1 LTIFSVLLALGA
13 ALGLIW
19 IAWETPRSEQSTYL
33 NTGIWVLVGVLV
45 CGRVAY
51 VIVHWEYFQDHV
63 LEIPQVWLGGLAWPG
78 ALAGGLFSIVLV
90 SWIKGIPLGSLA
102 DGMLPLLVS
111 LSVAVWLGC
120 IFVGCAYGPEVDG
133 WWGLPTRDE
142 WGDNKNR
149 LPLQLIVVLLTIGLF
164 WGIERLRQHRQ
175 GLVPGLAAC
184 LGLGGLSLSLL
195 SASLL
200 RADPYPLYNSIRL
213 ETWAALLF
221 LGVAILSGG
230 VTILKSRR

>member
-1 LTIFSVLLALGA
+1 MIFSVLLALGA

-19 IAWETPRSEQSTYL
+19 VAWETPRSEQSTYL
-33 NTGIWVLVGVLV
+33 NTCVWVLVGALV
-45 CGRVAY
+45 GGRVAY
-51 VIVHWEYFQDHV
+51 LVVHWEYFQDDII
-63 LEIPQVWLGGLAWPG
+63 EITQVWLGGLAWPG
-78 ALAGGLFSIVLV
+78 ALAGGLVTIMLV
-90 SWIKGIPLGSLA
+90 AWFMGIPLGSLA
-102 DGMLPLLVS
+102 DGMLPLLAS

-149 LPLQLIVVLLTIGLF
+149 LPLQLIVVLLTIGFF

-200 RADPYPLYNSIRL
+200 RADPYPLYNGIRL
-213 ETWAALLF
+213 ETWGALLF

-230 VTILKSRR
+230 VTILMSRR